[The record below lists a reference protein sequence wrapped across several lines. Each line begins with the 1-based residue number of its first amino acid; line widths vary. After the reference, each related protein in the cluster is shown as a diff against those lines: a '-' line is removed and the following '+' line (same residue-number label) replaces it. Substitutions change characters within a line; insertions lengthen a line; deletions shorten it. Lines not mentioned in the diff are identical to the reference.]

1 MLSKVLAR
9 LKRSQ
14 PAAAEI
20 ASARRQAPLNMAG
33 LAPNTPD
40 DLVARHGL
48 EIYDRMQ
55 ADAQIAACLA
65 TKKFAVLARG
75 WQVIE
80 ASGSPENLE
89 AAEFC
94 RFALQDMQGTVEDT
108 LFGILDALAKGYSI
122 AELNFRRIEGGTWD
136 GRIGIA
142 SIKHK
147 DPALFEFETDEFLN
161 VTGLIRTGA
170 DGAPE
175 RRLPV
180 EKFVIYT
187 YMPSYQE
194 PRGRSDLRACYKH
207 WWAKDIILR
216 FLSSHLERFGSPVVK
231 GTYRR
236 GMTIAQQDD
245 LLRALEGIQ
254 REAAIVVPEDV
265 TVELLQAAAQGEQ
278 GFMEAIAYHDRQIAK
293 AILGETLT
301 QEEGHRT
308 GALALAKVHQ
318 DTMLLRLQKIKRD
331 LEETVVREQVFR
343 PLVAL
348 NFPGASAPR
357 FSLGS
362 LEDRDLDRLS
372 VVLERLIDAG
382 AVAPGEAW
390 VREWLGLPEDG
401 RAVKRGG

>member
-1 MLSKVLAR
+1 MLSRLLAR
-9 LKRSQ
+9 LKRPR

-20 ASARRQAPLNMAG
+20 ASARRHPMLSLAG
-33 LAPNTPD
+33 LAPHAPD
-40 DLVARHGL
+40 DLAARHGL

-55 ADAQIAACLA
+55 ADAQIAASLA
-65 TKKFAVLARG
+65 TKKFAVLAHG
-75 WQVIE
+75 WEVIE
-80 ASGSPENLE
+80 ESSAPADR
-89 AAEFC
+89 AAAGFC
-94 RFALQDMQGTVEDT
+94 GFALQEMQGTVEDT

-122 AELNFRRIEGGTWD
+122 AEINFRRIEGGQWD
-136 GRIGIA
+136 GRIGLA

-147 DPALFEFETDEFLN
+147 DPGLFDFETDEFLN

-175 RRLPV
+175 KRLPI
-180 EKFVIYT
+180 EKFVVYT
-187 YMPSYQE
+187 YMPSYEE
-194 PRGRSDLRACYKH
+194 PRGHSDLRACYKH

-216 FLSSHLERFGSPVVK
+216 FLSSYLERFGTPVVK

-236 GMTIAQQDD
+236 GMTTIQQDD

-254 REAAIVVPEDV
+254 RETAIVVPEDV
-265 TVELLQAAAQGEQ
+265 TVELLQAPAQGEQ

-331 LEETVVREQVFR
+331 LEEAVVREQVFR

-362 LEDRDLDRLS
+362 LE
-372 VVLERLIDAG
+372 
-382 AVAPGEAW
+382 
-390 VREWLGLPEDG
+390 
-401 RAVKRGG
+401 